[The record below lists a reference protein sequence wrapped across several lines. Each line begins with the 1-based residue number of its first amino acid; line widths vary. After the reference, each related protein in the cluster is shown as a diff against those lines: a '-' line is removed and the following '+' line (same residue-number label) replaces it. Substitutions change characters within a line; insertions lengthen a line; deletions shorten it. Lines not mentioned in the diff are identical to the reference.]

1 MSFNPVCLISSWV
14 GFIPASSNTPSW
26 LVLWTLPPRS
36 STWRWREE
44 CGNANVKLQR
54 AKPQNCIKTAWNW
67 RDPEMERALSQ
78 GAAFLTTAAASPLV
92 QMRANQ
98 IRSDEIKKLTKWN
111 PTHPTQSDT
120 PHKNDTDYDTT
131 TPDVPSTKKWSGDV
145 RSIS

>member
-111 PTHPTQSDT
+111 PTHPTHLT
-120 PHKNDTDYDTT
+120 KMILTT
-131 TPDVPSTKKWSGDV
+131 TLRHQMSPQPRSGQEMSGASA
-145 RSIS
+145 RIS